1 MAIQQMQQNN
11 QVSSQQR
18 VQNGG
23 RSPTYD
29 GRGQNGWQPN
39 RMGDGNTDQLARALG
54 WFSIGLGLAQIAAP
68 RAVAQLIGISADRE
82 NQSVLR
88 AVGVREI
95 ASGIG
100 ILTTSNPA
108 GWVRARVGGDVMD
121 MALLGGALSSDR
133 AEQDRVA
140 LAMVAVAGVAAVD
153 MFCTQQLEQQ
163 SEDQQLYNQQPYNQQ
178 WNNQQSGRQ
187 QMSDQPFSS
196 GTRAASMPKDGG
208 IHVKK
213 YITIN
218 RSPEELY
225 QFWHNLENLPRFM
238 HHLEAVQV
246 QGDRR
251 SHWRAKAPAG
261 MTVEWDAE
269 ITEDQ
274 ANELIAWQA
283 LEGADIPNTGSVRFK
298 PAPGNRGTV
307 VTVELHYDAPGG
319 KIGAAIAKLFGEEP
333 EQQVQDDLRAFKQV
347 METGEVVRSDG
358 SLWGPRLTQR
368 PAQPPTD
375 EELMSNSERT
385 TV

>member
-225 QFWHNLENLPRFM
+225 QFWHNFENLPRFM